1 MRLLDLNPTSQQ
13 RQLVVKAL
21 GDSRTGDG
29 CFHYQITQ
37 DRHSA
42 DGNGAL
48 DIVIASDQS
57 TQQGE
62 LDGVPV
68 ESLLAICED
77 SFRRQMV
84 ERPALIQ
91 VVLQLQAAMR
101 AIAGESHQRPQLAAN
116 S

>member
-13 RQLVVKAL
+13 HQLVAKAL
-21 GDSRTGDG
+21 GDSRTGNG
-29 CFHYQITQ
+29 CFHYQIAH
-37 DRHSA
+37 DRKDA

-57 TQQGE
+57 TLTGE
-62 LDGVPV
+62 LDGIPV

-84 ERPALIQ
+84 ERPALTQ
-91 VVLQLQAAMR
+91 VVLQLQAAIR
-101 AIAGESHQRPQLAAN
+101 ALAGEPHQRAQLAAC